1 MIAYVLAV
9 LCESDHRMFGPEHK
23 RDFARYFLMVFFLL
37 VLLLM
42 VFFLMVLFLMTTPPN
57 QSLLIDSPASLD
69 CGFWSR

>member
-9 LCESDHRMFGPEHK
+9 LRESDHRMFGPEHN
-23 RDFARYFLMVFFLL
+23 RDFVRYFRMVFFLL

-57 QSLLIDSPASLD
+57 LSLLTDSPFSLD